1 VRVRLKE
8 IAQTLLDTR
17 RPGDFNQALMELG
30 ATVCLPKNPQC
41 LLCPLREHCLARA
54 QGIEDQLP
62 LLPRRREA
70 VKLSVVLCLVERQ
83 GRVLMRQRGAGEPRL
98 AGFWELPEA
107 RFLPAA
113 EHREKLGEFRHS
125 ITRHDYLIEVWRT
138 APVKAP
144 KGFHWIAADELP
156 RLPLA
161 TTARKALA
169 VAGRPVPE
177 TTA

>member
-1 VRVRLKE
+1 
-8 IAQTLLDTR
+8 
-17 RPGDFNQALMELG
+17 
-30 ATVCLPKNPQC
+30 
-41 LLCPLREHCLARA
+41 
-54 QGIEDQLP
+54 
-62 LLPRRREA
+62 
-70 VKLSVVLCLVERQ
+70 
-83 GRVLMRQRGAGEPRL
+83 MRQRGAGEKRL

-113 EHREKLGEFRHS
+113 ETPREAGRVPPFHHAPRLSDRG
-125 ITRHDYLIEVWRT
+125 LRT

-169 VAGRPVPE
+169 VVATRPE
-177 TTA
+177 TPA